1 MKRFFKWNDDDIKG
15 TTYIEIDD
23 DNIASKQIAVTSNK
37 YIASNR
43 KDEEHH
49 FYLAEEKIDVND
61 IIDFGGSEISESQ
74 FYNIWNKYR
83 EGLSDNW
90 HQTKENFPIGS
101 EIEGIIEVFYPQGVI
116 ISISQ
121 DIIGIADYNKCRN
134 STQPD
139 NLYPRHKI
147 IGKVDGYDEENM
159 WLIIDNPKVL

>member
-1 MKRFFKWNDDDIKG
+1 MKQFFKWYDDDLKG
-15 TTYIEIDD
+15 TTYIEIHDD
-23 DNIASKQIAVTSNK
+23 VASKQIAVMANK

-43 KDEEHH
+43 KDKEHH
-49 FYLAEEKIDVND
+49 FYLAEGKIDVND
-61 IIDFGGSEISESQ
+61 IIDFGGSKISESQ
-74 FYNIWNKYR
+74 FYKIWNKYR
-83 EGLSDNW
+83 DRHSDNW
-90 HQTKENFPIGS
+90 LKTKEKFPIGS
-101 EIEGIIEVFYPQGVI
+101 EIEGIIEVFYPHGVI

-159 WLIIDNPKVL
+159 WLIIDNPKVF